1 MNRATL
7 KSEDNAV
14 ERVLYMAME
23 LSNKRWKLVFGEG
36 EKRRH
41 VTVEAGCR
49 VELSEA
55 IGKAK
60 ERFHLPADV
69 RMVSCYEAGRDGFWL
84 HRYLLGMGIE
94 NQVVDSS
101 SIETNRRARRA
112 KTDRLDGDK
121 LLNMLIRYCAGEKGV
136 WSVVRVPSVEDED
149 ARRLHREMERL
160 KKERTAHRNRVRSLL
175 VAQGLQVEPNGE
187 FLKRLE
193 GLRLWDGRPLP
204 AELKG
209 ELGREYTR
217 LSVVEEQLRALEE
230 TRSERLKHAM
240 SPALQQV
247 VQLMELRA
255 IGPVSAWV
263 LVLEFFSWRGLRNRR
278 EVAALAGLTG
288 TPYASGESWRDQG
301 ISKAGN
307 PRVRTRM
314 IEIAWLWLRYQPDSA
329 LSQWFKAR
337 FASGGPRMRR
347 VGIVALARRLLIA
360 LWRYLEEGLLPEGA
374 ELKAA

>member
-94 NQVVDSS
+94 NQVGDSS

-187 FLKRLE
+187 FLKRL
-193 GLRLWDGRPLP
+193 
-204 AELKG
+204 
-209 ELGREYTR
+209 
-217 LSVVEEQLRALEE
+217 
-230 TRSERLKHAM
+230 ERLKHAM

-360 LWRYLEEGLLPEGA
+360 LWRCLGEGLPPQGA
-374 ELKAA
+374 GLKGAL